1 MQNISKIPANF
12 SEQTGIAN
20 KQDILSQI
28 QQIQNIVKSVMQ
40 ENKHFGVIAGTK
52 NKTLYKAGA
61 ELLLQTFRLAPDYE
75 VIESVHEENYIRYV
89 VKCTIYS
96 ISTEKKVSSGLG
108 SCSTHETKYRYKWIP
123 TSKKPN
129 KEEAEKLKAEG
140 KGRWRKINGNFVWH
154 EKQDNNE
161 IYDTDNTILKM
172 AGKRALIE
180 ATEHAI
186 PASDTFTEGFDFS
199 INDEPPTDRKSPGVS
214 KVKDFKDSSSTKN
227 QTNMSDKVSYKMKLH
242 KLLTDKHGI
251 TNENNMIN
259 FIFKKT
265 GKKKLTEKEAK
276 ELYEDLFEFNEDNIP
291 Y

>member
-1 MQNISKIPANF
+1 MENISKIPTNF

-20 KQDILSQI
+20 KQDILFQI
-28 QQIQNIVKSVMQ
+28 QQIQDIVKSVMQ
-40 ENKHFGVIAGTK
+40 ENKHYGVIAGTK

-108 SCSTHETKYRYKWIP
+108 SCNTHETKYRYKWIP

-140 KGRWRKINGNFVWH
+140 KGRWKKVNDNFVWY

-161 IYDTDNTILKM
+161 IYDTDNIILKM
-172 AGKRALIE
+172 ASKRALIE

-199 INDEPPTDRKSPGVS
+199 ANDPTEKKSSDKIEVPNFET
-214 KVKDFKDSSSTKN
+214 KSSTKTIVN
-227 QTNMSDKVSYKMKLH
+227 RTNMADNVSYKMKLH
-242 KLLTDKHGI
+242 KLLIDKYGI
-251 TNENNMIN
+251 NDKNEMIS
-259 FIFKKT
+259 FISQET
-265 GKKKLTEKEAK
+265 GKEKLTEEEAK
-276 ELYEDLFEFNEDNIP
+276 ELYKNLLEFCDL
-291 Y
+291 